1 MRASSHHPFAGTLRC
16 HCARFAFLGHREG
29 NADRAANRRSSRGSH
44 ISGQAQQYG
53 APPPHSSAAKV
64 CCRSQTGSCARSVP
78 ASLASREATA
88 SRYSERMVLLA
99 FECAGARH
107 HYHKWRLSGRRLAAM
122 TVACSDA
129 SVGNVAQATG
139 RTGALLCAAI
149 ATRIAWSM
157 AWRQWRGGQMRIW
170 VRGGALERVGPPSPR
185 RRAPVSRPPR
195 CYTFATQSL
204 RNGPYSGVRDA
215 HAHG

>member
-1 MRASSHHPFAGTLRC
+1 
-16 HCARFAFLGHREG
+16 
-29 NADRAANRRSSRGSH
+29 
-44 ISGQAQQYG
+44 
-53 APPPHSSAAKV
+53 
-64 CCRSQTGSCARSVP
+64 
-78 ASLASREATA
+78 
-88 SRYSERMVLLA
+88 
-99 FECAGARH
+99 
-107 HYHKWRLSGRRLAAM
+107 M